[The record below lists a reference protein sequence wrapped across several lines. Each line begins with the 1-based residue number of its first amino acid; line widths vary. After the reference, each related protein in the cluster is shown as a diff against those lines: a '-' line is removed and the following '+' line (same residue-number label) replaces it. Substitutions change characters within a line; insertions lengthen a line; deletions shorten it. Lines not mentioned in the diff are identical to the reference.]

1 LAVGH
6 IRGGL
11 SRSLRHGFRGQGF
24 DRLLSGFLSWRKA
37 IFAPRPAASRS
48 GLFQPATRRGNRQMG
63 IAALARQESRAKAV
77 DMTVWVGQSL
87 AQRQPVGPCPKLAIP
102 LGFAEPNFWP
112 APPTAGQRGRHAKF
126 CRLRAVGGRPGTGL
140 AFGRPNRHAGTR
152 QPSLYRG
159 LPRAYHSSGHLGAF
173 AFLHTPRALPR
184 SHDPTCGRHLFACPK
199 RLTRDRPRRENCAL
213 IYERINSL
221 AFAANHAK
229 IT

>member
-24 DRLLSGFLSWRKA
+24 DQLLSGFLSWRKA
-37 IFAPRPAASRS
+37 IFAPRPAAARS
-48 GLFQPATRRGNRQMG
+48 GLLQPATRRGNRQMG
-63 IAALARQESRAKAV
+63 IVALARQESRAKAV
-77 DMTVWVGQSL
+77 DMTLWVGQSL

-102 LGFAEPNFWP
+102 PGFAGPNFWP
-112 APPTAGQRGRHAKF
+112 APPTAGQRGRHAKI
-126 CRLRAVGGRPGTGL
+126 CKTQSGWGTSRNRLGLRGAPTATRARASHLYIAVSPTPIIRATTSGLSPSCTRHTRFQGRMIQL
-140 AFGRPNRHAGTR
+140 AGVIFSHA
-152 QPSLYRG
+152 PI
-159 LPRAYHSSGHLGAF
+159 
-173 AFLHTPRALPR
+173 
-184 SHDPTCGRHLFACPK
+184 
-199 RLTRDRPRRENCAL
+199 TRDRPRRENCAL